1 MPVEDKDMTPG
12 ERLIKVETKL
22 DMLIVAVDKLVTKA
36 EHEELKRRVDRLE
49 SAPTKW
55 IPNIIAGASLL
66 LVLIQTILNK
76 GG

>member
-1 MPVEDKDMTPG
+1 MGENDMTPG
-12 ERLIKVETKL
+12 ERLATLETKV
-22 DMLIVAVDKLVTKA
+22 DMVLIAIDKLVTKA